1 MNAIIL
7 RTIPYQ
13 ENAKL
18 LYAYTTKGHIS
29 FIGRGLYKMNSP
41 LKIAADPYKLIDIEI
56 SERKLPTLKSVKLI
70 AHYPKTKENYE
81 KTLMPHIIGET
92 ILKNVT
98 EDDDHPKLFS
108 LLIKTLEG
116 IEQSEDGFDF
126 LALFMFKL
134 LYFLGF
140 GLGVGAC
147 HACGAKDNL
156 GYIPRDFKTVCEAHG
171 ANQDDQMLYDTLV
184 TWLKAEAFDYQA
196 MPRDTVFKRQIF
208 ALIMSLYDEHLDFTA
223 KSFAAY
229 QSYLKES
236 L

>member
-18 LYAYTTKGHIS
+18 LYAYTAAGPVS
-29 FIGRGLYKMNSP
+29 FIGRGLYKMHSP
-41 LKIAADPYKLIDIEI
+41 LKMAADPFKLIDIEI
-56 SERKLPTLKSVKLI
+56 SARKLPTLKSVKLI
-70 AHYPKTKENYE
+70 AHYPKTKANYE

-98 EDDDHPKLFS
+98 DDDDHPKLFS
-108 LLIKTLEG
+108 LLIKTFEG
-116 IEQSEDGFDF
+116 IEQSDDGFDF

-140 GLGVGAC
+140 GLGLGAC
-147 HACGAKDNL
+147 QACGSQAAL
-156 GYIPRDFKTVCEAHG
+156 GYLARDLKTVCATHG
-171 ANQDDQMLYDTLV
+171 ATDEDQALYDTIV
-184 TWLKAEAFDYQA
+184 TWLKADAMTYQA
-196 MPRDTVFKRQIF
+196 TPRPIAFKRQIL
-208 ALIMSLYDEHLDFTA
+208 ALIMRLYDAHLDFTA
-223 KSFAAY
+223 KSFTAY
-229 QSYLKES
+229 QSFLKES

>member
-18 LYAYTTKGHIS
+18 LYAYTAQGHVS
-29 FIGRGLYKMNSP
+29 MIGRGLYKMHSP
-41 LKIAADPYKLIDIEI
+41 LKVAADPYKLLDIETG
-56 SERKLPTLKSVKLI
+56 SRSLPTLKSAKLI
-70 AHYPKTKENYE
+70 AHYPKTKANYE

-98 EDDDHPKLFS
+98 DDDDHPKLFS

-116 IEQSEDGFDF
+116 IEHADDGFDF

-140 GLGVGAC
+140 GLGLGAC
-147 HACGAKDNL
+147 HVCGHKEGL
-156 GYIPRDFKTVCEAHG
+156 GYIPRTFETLCKAHG
-171 ANQDDQMLYDTLV
+171 AKEADQALYDTLL
-184 TWLKAEAFDYQA
+184 TWLKAEAFDYHA
-196 MPRDTVFKRQIF
+196 PPRDTAFKKHVF
-208 ALIMSLYDEHLDFTA
+208 ALIMRLYDHHLDFTA